1 MFGAAYRSLTN
12 IAESVEKLTLAANIS
27 SGVIVDVANDWKSDK
42 DFEREALAKSR
53 KAALNKAIAAKKQQ
67 LESK

>member
-27 SGVIVDVANDWKSDK
+27 SGVIVDVASDWKSEK
-42 DFEREALAKSR
+42 DFEREALAQSR
-53 KAALNKAIAAKKQQ
+53 KEALNKAIEAKKAR
-67 LESK
+67 LAK